1 MTEIRLG
8 SITSSHGIKG
18 WFKVFSYTDPIEKI
32 FDYSPWILR
41 KGNEERRVE
50 IRNGQQHGKRLIAS
64 VAGIENRTQAD
75 DLAGY
80 EIHVARALLP
90 ELGEGDFYWFQLEG
104 LSVFNREG
112 LNLGEVSHM
121 IETGANDVMS
131 VRPTKN
137 SIDNQER
144 LIPYVEH
151 DVVLSVDPEASTIV
165 VDWRAEF

>member
-1 MTEIRLG
+1 M
-8 SITSSHGIKG
+8 
-18 WFKVFSYTDPIEKI
+18 
-32 FDYSPWILR
+32 
-41 KGNEERRVE
+41 
-50 IRNGQQHGKRLIAS
+50 
-64 VAGIENRTQAD
+64 AGIENRTQAD
-75 DLAGY
+75 ELAGY
-80 EIHVARALLP
+80 EIYVASALLP

-112 LNLGEVSHM
+112 LNLGEVSKM

>member
-18 WFKVFSYTDPIEKI
+18 WFKVFSYTEPVERI

-41 KGNEERRVE
+41 KGSEERRVE
-50 IRNGQQHGKRLIAS
+50 ISNGQQHGKRLIAS

-75 DLAGY
+75 DLAGC
-80 EIHVARALLP
+80 EIHVARASLP

-112 LNLGEVSHM
+112 LNIGEVSHM
-121 IETGANDVMS
+121 IETGANDVML

-137 SIDNQER
+137 SFDNQER
-144 LIPYVEH
+144 LIPYVEGG
-151 DVVLSVDPEASTIV
+151 VVLKVDPETSTIV

>member
-1 MTEIRLG
+1 
-8 SITSSHGIKG
+8 
-18 WFKVFSYTDPIEKI
+18 
-32 FDYSPWILR
+32 
-41 KGNEERRVE
+41 
-50 IRNGQQHGKRLIAS
+50 
-64 VAGIENRTQAD
+64 
-75 DLAGY
+75 
-80 EIHVARALLP
+80 
-90 ELGEGDFYWFQLEG
+90 
-104 LSVFNREG
+104 
-112 LNLGEVSHM
+112 M